1 MRGALGPGTVRG
13 METPRQGGGGASMR
27 NKYVDVIMRMGN
39 VMTSTPAPTRRQ
51 PADTGKR
58 AVNLTLSA
66 DVLEEAKEM
75 KINISQECDTLLR
88 EVVRRERE
96 RRWRAEHAAF
106 IAAYNAT
113 LEAEGLPLEEW
124 RSF

>member
-1 MRGALGPGTVRG
+1 

-39 VMTSTPAPTRRQ
+39 VMTSPPTPTRRQ
-51 PADTGKR
+51 PAGTGKR